1 MDKILLV
8 EDEQSIGE
16 IVKFNLESENYAV
29 VWVKDGKSALKQF
42 NEERFDIVVLDIML
56 PELNGFDVYEGI
68 RLKNQDT
75 AILFL
80 TARDDQKDKLK
91 GLSLGADDYIT
102 KPFDLN
108 EFLLRV
114 KNIFIRSKKLNTVD
128 SDLIKFGNNVFN
140 YKTMIANNG
149 KEELQLS
156 TKEAKILKVLYDHKN
171 EVVSR
176 DSLLE
181 KVWGYDVYP
190 TTRTVD
196 NFIVK
201 LRKFFE
207 EDQKKPKYIHSIRG
221 VGYKLLV

>member
-1 MDKILLV
+1 VEKILLV
-8 EDEQSIGE
+8 EDEKSIGE
-16 IVKFNLESENYAV
+16 IVKFNLESENYYV
-29 VWVKDGKSALKQF
+29 VWVQDGKSALKQF
-42 NEERFDIVVLDIML
+42 DEERFDLIVLDVML
-56 PELNGFDVYEGI
+56 PELNGFDVYESI
-68 RLKNQDT
+68 RLKNLDI

-114 KNIFIRSKKLNTVD
+114 KNILNRSKKTNQINHD
-128 SDLIKFGNNVFN
+128 IISFGKNVFN
-140 YKTMIANNG
+140 YKTMVASNG
-149 KEELQLS
+149 NDELQLS
-156 TKEAKILKVLYDHKN
+156 TKEAKILKVLFDHKN

-221 VGYKLLV
+221 IGYKLIV